1 MRGLVLPIVHRSPL
15 LSRITRPEVAT
26 TPHRPRSRPL
36 PPVDRLGQEG
46 PSRAIVTIGCRVL
59 STATSLSSPCVDA
72 VAYIESPAI
81 TYPELHRVCKLLWM
95 FTARRSMTCCKS

>member
-1 MRGLVLPIVHRSPL
+1 
-15 LSRITRPEVAT
+15 
-26 TPHRPRSRPL
+26 
-36 PPVDRLGQEG
+36 
-46 PSRAIVTIGCRVL
+46 VTIGCRVL

-72 VAYIESPAI
+72 VAYIESPVI